1 MTNTDELFEC
11 DKNHIY
17 FYCDVNI
24 KTCLLLNKKINEL
37 NKILLKQS
45 IDYDIKPI
53 NIYLHINSFG
63 GSLFAAFST
72 IDTIINSQIPII
84 SIVEG
89 AAASA
94 ATLISIVCH
103 KRFMTENSYMLI
115 HQLSSHIGGKYEEL
129 KDDFLNDTK
138 LMKLLY
144 KLYYEHTTMKLFK
157 IKKIFK
163 QDIWLDYNECLNC
176 GLVDKIYYN
185 KNKSLKNIRDS
196 NKIKHKLD
204 IDLNENPIKKRKIIY

>member
-1 MTNTDELFEC
+1 M
-11 DKNHIY
+11 
-17 FYCDVNI
+17 
-24 KTCLLLNKKINEL
+24 LLNKKINEL

-94 ATLISIVCH
+94 ATLISIVSVGAGCLAGTDISIFFVVFW
-103 KRFMTENSYMLI
+103 KIESLIIFQIRFL
-115 HQLSSHIGGKYEEL
+115 HQNIGR
-129 KDDFLNDTK
+129 
-138 LMKLLY
+138 
-144 KLYYEHTTMKLFK
+144 H
-157 IKKIFK
+157 
-163 QDIWLDYNECLNC
+163 LD
-176 GLVDKIYYN
+176 
-185 KNKSLKNIRDS
+185 
-196 NKIKHKLD
+196 
-204 IDLNENPIKKRKIIY
+204 